1 MSNVSS
7 KINLYSSIRIK
18 SWATPPLFPHDQ
30 PHGTIDAGVI
40 AESGL
45 LDGGLAAGAEG
56 ILLVVLAEGGKQHIA
71 CAGNAAADHE
81 HLGVGGGGD
90 GGQCHAEGVGHLVHL
105 TGGKG
110 VAIAGSIKDVLVL
123 SLYAVQFF
131 ALLSNN
137 FAQYPLHLTFEKLH
151 LLENMIF

>member
-1 MSNVSS
+1 MG
-7 KINLYSSIRIK
+7 NL
-18 SWATPPLFPHDQ
+18 LPHDQ

-40 AESGL
+40 AEGGL

-56 ILLVVLAEGGKQHIA
+56 ILLVVLAERGKQHIA

-90 GGQCHAEGVGHLVHL
+90 GGQCHAEGVGHLIHL

-110 VAIAGSIKDVLVL
+110 VAIAGSVKDVLGGKIGAAQGAGGVGVL
-123 SLYAVQFF
+123 VQQF
-131 ALLSNN
+131 
-137 FAQYPLHLTFEKLH
+137 LHAAG
-151 LLENMIF
+151 